1 MKKRIMLLL
10 GIAFIGIQT
19 FSQLNTNGFK
29 LMEYQRYQSAIDVF
43 SANYQNNPQDSI
55 NAYWLGQA
63 FIKNKN
69 IDSAIVLY
77 QKLSSNNNSYIYKL
91 GLAQALALKSN
102 KTKATNLINGL
113 GIFLDQIQSA
123 HVAVATA
130 NAYTGLG
137 LVKVAEKYYLKAIS
151 LDNTDMKNYIIL
163 CNNYLKI
170 GDGNNAFK
178 LIEKALKADSNY
190 AATYYTKAKI
200 FISQNNKSLFLPLLQ
215 KTLEKDSMFTPAWYE
230 MYRYAYYND
239 KAMVKKYYAKYLEL
253 SDKNEKVDFQLL
265 VLDYNAKKYK
275 SVIDRANK
283 MMKDGESETP
293 VDVYKYVAYCYN
305 NLNNIP
311 KAYEYMS
318 QYMQIQEASK
328 ITYYDIYLTAQYAA
342 RQKVKDSTTLAH
354 INWGY
359 ETDTVVSHR
368 KYYAGT
374 LLNHYLLSNDK
385 MTAVEWREK
394 LMKLKG
400 TNAVDLYKIG
410 VAYFELDQL
419 DVADSI
425 FNDFVN
431 LYPKQYKGIYMQ
443 AGIKSQKDS
452 TIEIGTAV
460 PYFEDF
466 VSKAKNMTQDEDY
479 KPMLEQSYNYLGSYY
494 LIKKDYKTALNYYTQ
509 LQKFKPDSKELK
521 QTIVGIKKYLRDVEA
536 YRQKKKSSNS

>member
-1 MKKRIMLLL
+1 MKKRILLLL
-10 GIAFIGIQT
+10 GIAFVWVQA
-19 FSQLNTNGFK
+19 FSQMNMNGFK
-29 LMEYQRYQSAIDVF
+29 MMEYQRYQSAIDIF
-43 SANYQNNPQDSI
+43 STNYQLNPQDSV
-55 NAYWLGQA
+55 NAYWLGQSY
-63 FIKNKN
+63 IKNKN
-69 IDSAIVLY
+69 IDSAVLLY

-91 GLAQALALKSN
+91 GLAQALALQSN

-113 GIFLDQIQSA
+113 GIFLDQIQSPHIA
-123 HVAVATA
+123 LATA

-151 LDNTDMKNYIIL
+151 LDNLDMRKYIIL

-170 GDGNNAFK
+170 GDGNSAFK
-178 LIEKALKADSNY
+178 LIEQAKKMDSNY
-190 AATYYTKAKI
+190 AAIYYTKAKI
-200 FISQNNKSLFLPLLQ
+200 FISQNNKSLFLPLLK
-215 KTLEKDSMFTPAWYE
+215 KTLEKDSLFTPAWYE

-275 SVIDRANK
+275 SVIERANK
-283 MMKDGESETP
+283 MMKDDESETP

-311 KAYEYMS
+311 EAYKYMS
-318 QYMQIQEASK
+318 QYMQIQDSSK
-328 ITYYDIYLTAQYAA
+328 IAYYDIYLTAQYAA
-342 RQKVKDSTTLAH
+342 RQKVKDSTTLAY
-354 INWGY
+354 INLGY

-374 LLNHYLLSNDK
+374 LLNHYLLSKDK
-385 MTAVEWREK
+385 LAAVLWREK
-394 LMKLKG
+394 LMNLKG

-410 VAYFELDQL
+410 VAWFELEEL
-419 DVADSI
+419 DKADSI
-425 FNDFVN
+425 FNDFVT

-452 TIEIGTAV
+452 TIEIGSAV

-466 VSKAKNMTQDEDY
+466 VSKAKDMVQDEDY

-494 LIKKDYKTALNYYTQ
+494 LLKKDYKSALNYYTQ
-509 LQKFKPDSKELK
+509 LLKFKPDSKQLK

-536 YRQKKKSSNS
+536 YKQKKKSGNS

>member
-1 MKKRIMLLL
+1 MLLL